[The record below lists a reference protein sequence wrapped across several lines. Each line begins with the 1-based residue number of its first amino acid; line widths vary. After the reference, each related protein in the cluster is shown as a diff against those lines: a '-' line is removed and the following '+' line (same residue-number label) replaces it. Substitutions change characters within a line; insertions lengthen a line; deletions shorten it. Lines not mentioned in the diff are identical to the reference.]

1 MRESPLKSP
10 DYTNTPFDL
19 SGKTALITGA
29 SGGLGEQFAAT
40 LASAGATLILSAR
53 DSKNPKL
60 LALQEKLS
68 GSVKVTCVG
77 MDVGDSASVSHAF
90 TQISEQGFT
99 ADILLNNAGIAKPS
113 SAINTDESLWQS
125 VLDTNLSGAWYVAR
139 EFAKRLVSIKHN
151 GAIVNVTSILG
162 QRVSGGV
169 MSYAVTKAGLEQMT
183 SALALEW
190 ARYGIRVNA
199 LAPGYIVTDMNRD
212 YLESSQSED
221 LISNVPQRRVGE
233 PADLDG
239 ALLLLASAGD
249 SFMTGSTVVVDGG
262 HLNSSL

>member
-1 MRESPLKSP
+1 MRLP

-29 SGGLGEQFAAT
+29 SGGLGGQFATT
-40 LASAGATLILSAR
+40 LASAGANLILAAR
-53 DSKNPKL
+53 DGKNPKL
-60 LALQEKLS
+60 LTLKEKLS
-68 GSVKVTCVG
+68 GKVSVYCVG
-77 MDVGDSASVSHAF
+77 MDIGDSGSVQNAF
-90 TQISEQGFT
+90 IQLSEQGLA

-113 SAINTDESLWQS
+113 SAINTEVQLWQD

-139 EFAKRLVSIKHN
+139 AFAKRLIDLKRN
-151 GAIVNVTSILG
+151 GAVVNVTSILG
-162 QRVSGGV
+162 QRVSSGV

-212 YLESSQSED
+212 FLQSSQAD
-221 LISNVPQRRVGE
+221 GLISNIPQRQVGE

-249 SFMTGSTVVVDGG
+249 SYMTGSTVVVDGG